1 MRPQLKLV
9 AGCVL
14 AAAILGLAPAL
25 AQPKAEKADK
35 EDAAKSK
42 PASKETAAKGKPAAK
57 GSAAKEKAGSK
68 DQAAKAN
75 AAAPA
80 KAKVKPKEDGSATAG
95 AEPPAKLGV
104 PPPAERSATPR
115 PSPQE
120 VEHTARYD
128 AAIAQVRNYALSG
141 ADGDRIREA
150 VEAVAAGGT
159 TKAKALR
166 DQVRDPIGR
175 KLIDW
180 YIYRSGYGTAA
191 EVRAFLAENP
201 AWPDRALLVR
211 RAEEDLFESDARP
224 AEVKA
229 FFAQSP
235 PAAAVGL
242 AALAAALAAD
252 KDEMS
257 AKALAAKL
265 WAEYDIPSRY
275 EADIVKRLGGLL
287 TETDHKRRLDRL
299 LMSDS
304 RWANERNE
312 RAAAIGRVIARLS
325 EPERKK
331 AEARL
336 AVYLR
341 KKDSHQL
348 IAKLPKEALEKEW
361 GLAFQRAQAL
371 RRQNKDAEAWKILLA
386 EPEATLPIRPD
397 GWWEERRAQ
406 AYEAL
411 GAGQPKTA
419 YELVRNP
426 GPLNVNAQNEAA
438 FMAGWLAL
446 RHLKD
451 AKQALAHFQALARSA
466 DGPLTRSKAH
476 YWLGRTYEALGDP
489 SKANESYLKASLQID
504 TFHGQL
510 ARLKLD
516 PKASAFKI
524 DAPVGPT
531 RQEIARFNG
540 LDVVQA
546 AIIAHKAGLDRSLV
560 RALLIQTRVHMTTEA
575 EVAMLAHL
583 AEELGDTQMAVR
595 IGKYGIAQGFNLI
608 YYAYPVHRL
617 PAYAPLRRPPE
628 TALIL
633 AVARQE
639 SEFNM
644 ATLSGA
650 GARGIL
656 QVMPVTAKHICRDYK
671 VKCDIPRLMKDA
683 GYNTM
688 MGSAYIAD
696 RMDDFRGSYVLAIA
710 GYNAGPGRARE
721 WIEAFGDPRDP
732 KVDPIDW
739 IHSIPI
745 QETRE
750 YVQKVLSNLQV
761 YRARL
766 GEEATAVRINA
777 DLRRVASP
785 SDAKGAVSALAAD

>member
-1 MRPQLKLV
+1 M
-9 AGCVL
+9 
-14 AAAILGLAPAL
+14 LGLPPVL
-25 AQPKAEKADK
+25 AQPKADK
-35 EDAAKSK
+35 AAKIKTEKGKAAKKQAAAKPK
-42 PASKETAAKGKPAAK
+42 PASKE
-57 GSAAKEKAGSK
+57 
-68 DQAAKAN
+68 
-75 AAAPA
+75 AAATP
-80 KAKVKPKEDGSATAG
+80 KAKPKEDGSAATAS
-95 AEPPAKLGV
+95 AQPAAG
-104 PPPAERSATPR
+104 RSLTPR
-115 PSPQE
+115 PSAQE

-128 AAIAQVRNYALSG
+128 AATAQVRGHALSG
-141 ADGDRIREA
+141 ADADRIREA
-150 VEAVAAGGT
+150 VEAASGGGVT
-159 TKAKALR
+159 RAKALR
-166 DQVRDPIGR
+166 DQVQDPIGR
-175 KLIDW
+175 KIVDW
-180 YIYRSGYGTAA
+180 YIYRSGYGTSA

-201 AWPDRALLVR
+201 SWPDRALLAR
-211 RAEEDLFESDARP
+211 RAEESLFESEAGP

-235 PAAAVGL
+235 PATAVGL

-252 KDEMS
+252 RDEMS

-265 WAEYDIPSRY
+265 WAEYDIPARY

-287 TETDHKRRLDRL
+287 TEADHRRRLDRL
-299 LMSDS
+299 LMNDS
-304 RWANERNE
+304 RWADERNE
-312 RAAAIGRVIARLS
+312 RAAAIRRVIGRLS

-336 AVYLR
+336 AVFLR
-341 KKDSHQL
+341 KKNSHQL
-348 IAKLPKEALEKEW
+348 IAKLPKEALENEW

-397 GWWEERRAQ
+397 GWWEERRAN

-411 GAGQPKTA
+411 SAGQPRTA

-426 GPLNVNAQNEAA
+426 GPLSVNAHNDAA

-446 RHLKD
+446 RHLNNP
-451 AKQALAHFQALARSA
+451 KQALVHFRALAQAA
-466 DGPLTRSKAH
+466 DGPLSRSKAH
-476 YWLGRTYEALGDP
+476 YWLGRTYEALGDRG
-489 SKANESYLKASLQID
+489 KANESYLKASLQID

-516 PKASAFKI
+516 PKGSAFRI
-524 DAPVGPT
+524 DPPAAPT
-531 RQEIARFNG
+531 LEETARFNS

-546 AIIAHKAGLDRSLV
+546 AVIAHKAGLDRSLV
-560 RALLIQTRVHMTTEA
+560 RAFLIQTRVHMATEA

-595 IGKYGIAQGFNLI
+595 IGKYGIAHGFNLI

-617 PAYAPLRRPPE
+617 PAYTPLRRPPE
-628 TALIL
+628 MALIL

-639 SEFNM
+639 SEFNT

-656 QVMPVTAKHICRDYK
+656 QVMPVTARHICRDYK
-671 VKCDIPRLMKDA
+671 LKCDIPRLMKDA
-683 GYNTM
+683 AYNTM

-739 IHSIPI
+739 IHHIPF

-766 GEEATAVRINA
+766 GEEETAVRINA
-777 DLRRVASP
+777 DLRRVASTP
-785 SDAKGAVSALAAD
+785 DAKGAVSASAVD